1 MTPRDIDPRPKPSER
16 SDIRPLVAKPQGPM
30 SVWLAAGG
38 IGVGAI
44 LLFNVLDG
52 QRRARSAPTTFEVA
66 ESVIGPSQALPPLNI
81 SPESTLPLEKH
92 GEVVID
98 QTQPRPL
105 SQSPALPQSSPSTSA
120 FAPQPPPPNYAPP
133 PWMAQNATSSQ
144 MPPQTQS
151 VSSGASAL
159 VIDTTSSSRGG
170 GTVNEEAR
178 SGAPAQGSASAQ
190 TTRLTRQG
198 STVAQGT
205 LIPAVLETALDS
217 SRPGFV
223 RAIVSNDV
231 RSFDGNRVMIP
242 RGSRLFGE
250 YQADVS
256 AGQKRALVQWTRLV
270 RPDGVSLSIASPIA
284 DTQGRAGVRGR
295 VDTHFLQRFGSA
307 LLQTTLNIGAS
318 AASRSLSGDSSV
330 IVALPGSTQNGG
342 ASISPATIQPTL
354 RVDAG
359 SRVTVFVARDL
370 EFPGGHTR

>member
-1 MTPRDIDPRPKPSER
+1 
-16 SDIRPLVAKPQGPM
+16 
-30 SVWLAAGG
+30 
-38 IGVGAI
+38 
-44 LLFNVLDG
+44 LDS
-52 QRRARSAPTTFEVA
+52 QRRARSAPTTFA
-66 ESVIGPSQALPPLNI
+66 MTESAIGPQQLLPQLNV
-81 SPESTLPLEKH
+81 PLERARPV
-92 GEVVID
+92 EQQEDIVVTPTD
-98 QTQPRPL
+98 HMSL
-105 SQSPALPQSSPSTSA
+105 SPSPAAPGSSAPN

-133 PWMAQNATSSQ
+133 PW
-144 MPPQTQS
+144 QTQAS
-151 VSSGASAL
+151 QPSSMAPQAQTVPSGASAL
-159 VIDTTSSSRGG
+159 VIDTTVSSRS
-170 GTVNEEAR
+170 VESVPEDMR
-178 SGAPAQGSASAQ
+178 SAASSQAISSAQ
-190 TTRLTRQG
+190 TTRLTRQS

-217 SRPGFV
+217 SRPGFA

-231 RSFDGNRVMIP
+231 RSFDGSRVLVP

-256 AGQKRALVQWTRLV
+256 AGQRRALVQWTRLV
-270 RPDGVSLSIASPIA
+270 RPDGLSLSIASPVA
-284 DTQGRAGVRGR
+284 DTQGRAGIRGR

-307 LLQTTLNIGAS
+307 LLQTTLNVGAS

-370 EFPGGHTR
+370 EFPGSDAR